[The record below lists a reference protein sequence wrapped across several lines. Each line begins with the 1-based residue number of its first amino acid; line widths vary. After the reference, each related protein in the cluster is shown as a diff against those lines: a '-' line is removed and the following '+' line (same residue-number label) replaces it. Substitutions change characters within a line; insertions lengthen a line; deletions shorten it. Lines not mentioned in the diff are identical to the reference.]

1 MAIPYTKSIT
11 LITYVLTTFKGTR
24 PVIKELLSTNL
35 MNKKAKAHEILCLF
49 WNHHLRNSDFL
60 LVISKLLYK
69 KTQKRGVENWE
80 LCMIWWWWG
89 IMMTSDGFGSTK
101 NVASGTYPKSLRK
114 IIKYGKN
121 LAKYEKTIFSCLQV
135 ATYLQRPNVEYPN
148 LTLMMMMM

>member
-1 MAIPYTKSIT
+1 MDVLCYNLLILEVTMCIRKQLWQYQKYCPYYQTS
-11 LITYVLTTFKGTR
+11 TYVLTTFKGTR

-89 IMMTSDGFGSTK
+89 IMMTSDEFGSTK
-101 NVASGTYPKSLRK
+101 IFVSGTYPKPLRK
-114 IIKYGKN
+114 MDWK
-121 LAKYEKTIFSCLQV
+121 IFFIFQ
-135 ATYLQRPNVEYPN
+135 PNFC
-148 LTLMMMMM
+148 